1 MMIKVTDKTVKIK
14 TLEQY
19 IQALMSGRIIPKQD
33 IYSISDIHE
42 EFKDYKKNN

>member
-1 MMIKVTDKTVKIK
+1 MIKVEDKTIKIL

-19 IQALMSGRIIPKQD
+19 IKALMSGRIITKQD

-42 EFKDYKKNN
+42 EFKEYKKNN